1 MKMQTCSFSDKDI
14 TTQIFLVTWKS
25 IANNATAHYNLFG
38 YLYTLVCPSEV
49 DTEFHI
55 QWHETAV
62 GVTVESNCPPGR
74 TGKYY

>member
-1 MKMQTCSFSDKDI
+1 ME
-14 TTQIFLVTWKS
+14 
-25 IANNATAHYNLFG
+25 ANNATAHYNLFG

-74 TGKYY
+74 TGK